1 MKRYYRPLLLAVLV
15 VVLSAAAA
23 VGTAQRAHAWPIGTQ
38 GCTLGYWKN
47 HTSAWVGYSP
57 TDTIGATF
65 HLTTAQTPYASNTLL
80 EGLNFQGGPGVLGG
94 ERILLKQAIAGLLN
108 SSAGLDYGAGTTE
121 IIGITHNAILSG
133 SRDTMI
139 TRAGQFNTRNNVVC
153 PLS

>member
-1 MKRYYRPLLLAVLV
+1 MKRFGRTLVLAALV

-23 VGTAQRAHAWPIGTQ
+23 ASTAQRAHAWPIGTQ

-47 HTSAWVGYSP
+47 HTNAWVTYSP

-65 HLTTAQTPYASNTLL
+65 HLTTVQTPYASNTLL
-80 EGLNFQGGPGVLGG
+80 EGLGFQGGSGLLGG

-133 SRDTMI
+133 NRDLMI
-139 TRAGQFNTRNNVVC
+139 TRAGQFDTRNNVGC